1 MDGVSNNSD
10 NIIIIGATNNPNMI
24 DKALLR
30 PGRFD
35 DLLYI
40 PLPDIEARIAIIKI
54 YTMNLPINSE
64 ENLDFNELGL
74 LSEGLSGAEIEY
86 CIKEI
91 VMKSLRR
98 NENLEYISNSEFIE
112 GFKQIKPSI
121 HERDLEV
128 FKSFKK

>member
-1 MDGVSNNSD
+1 MDGISNNMD

-40 PLPDIEARIAIIKI
+40 PLPDIDARIEIIRI
-54 YTMNLPINSE
+54 YTQHLPISE
-64 ENLDFNELGL
+64 KDEIDYNELGL

-91 VMKSLRR
+91 VMKSLRE
-98 NENLEYISNSEFIE
+98 NENLEFISYSEFVE

-121 HERDLEV
+121 HEADLAV